1 MVHCQAW
8 PPRAYLWHTCL
19 SALISSDGLLPRGFA
34 VGSRWPAHII
44 WTIMS
49 KTFTKY
55 WAKYLQNIYTP
66 QFTFSMLTHWRT
78 WPGREQS
85 CYFCPQP
92 RPRMGPVWTPIWA
105 CGSGGAGRGA
115 RSHSILVA
123 APLGLPPPL
132 CLKSLLHAILSAGR
146 KWGFKRCGEN
156 VLSHDLSKTFNSKR
170 DFPLGCIRINFLAL
184 CSKAH

>member
-1 MVHCQAW
+1 
-8 PPRAYLWHTCL
+8 
-19 SALISSDGLLPRGFA
+19 
-34 VGSRWPAHII
+34 
-44 WTIMS
+44 
-49 KTFTKY
+49 
-55 WAKYLQNIYTP
+55 
-66 QFTFSMLTHWRT
+66 MLTHWRT

-170 DFPLGCIRINFLAL
+170 DFPLGCISCIVQQSSLKVSFFNSMTFWHNASWRMIFQLKCEPTFWHFPFCHFAQ
-184 CSKAH
+184 

>member
-1 MVHCQAW
+1 
-8 PPRAYLWHTCL
+8 
-19 SALISSDGLLPRGFA
+19 
-34 VGSRWPAHII
+34 
-44 WTIMS
+44 
-49 KTFTKY
+49 
-55 WAKYLQNIYTP
+55 
-66 QFTFSMLTHWRT
+66 MLTHWRT

-85 CYFCPQP
+85 CYFCPQR
-92 RPRMGPVWTPIWA
+92 RPRMGSVWTPIWA

-170 DFPLGCIRINFLAL
+170 DFPLGCIRINFLAF
-184 CSKAH
+184 CSKAHQKKYWNISKFAKPSIQIAGPKNIQHNHYIIQSCKLSRDWNHNKFY

>member
-146 KWGFKRCGEN
+146 KWWFKRWNEN
-156 VLSHDLSKTFNSKR
+156 VLSLWLMIYLKPSILKEIFHSVA
-170 DFPLGCIRINFLAL
+170 FLAL
-184 CSKAH
+184 CSKVH